1 MRFLVLVGVA
11 IVLTA
16 VVYVL
21 AGFVFGGGGP
31 EGPPRS
37 PEEFYRSG
45 PREAGVQ
52 PVALTRDASELRRV
66 REEHRGLIASI
77 PDTPGPTPTLT
88 AGQLSDRALARVI
101 ANPDGAPPAPDVD
114 EDWFDPEQ
122 GLTFYRDSGGDWT
135 PRRVREAHPYRHLF
149 YHRDY
154 PEGVVS
160 FSDESIHRGLAR
172 ELAFAGIRVMPML
185 EDPSP
190 GMIDALTRSLG
201 WEARDSPGP
210 VINVWAS
217 FGLVE
222 GGSIQ
227 SFAVGGVMRM
237 GVRSKGEGN
246 DMFQYLVPGEW
257 VGSVV
262 VERLG

>member
-1 MRFLVLVGVA
+1 MRFLVLAGVA
-11 IVLTA
+11 LVLTA

-21 AGFVFGGGGP
+21 AGLVFGGDGP

-37 PEEFYRSG
+37 AEEFYRSG

-66 REEHRGLIASI
+66 RDEHRGLIASI

-114 EDWFDPEQ
+114 EDWFDPER

-154 PEGVVS
+154 PEGVVN
-160 FSDESIHRGLAR
+160 FSDGSIHRGLAR
-172 ELAFAGIRVMPML
+172 ELAFAGVRVMPML

-222 GGSIQ
+222 GGSVQ

-237 GVRSKGEGN
+237 GVRSKGEGG